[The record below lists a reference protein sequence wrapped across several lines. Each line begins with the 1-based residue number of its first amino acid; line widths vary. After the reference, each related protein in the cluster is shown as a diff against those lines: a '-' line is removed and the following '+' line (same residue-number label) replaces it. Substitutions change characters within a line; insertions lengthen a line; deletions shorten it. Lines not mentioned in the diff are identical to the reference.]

1 MQAKNPKIHVE
12 RSFYRSLL
20 ALTLPVALQN
30 VISYSVNLMDTL
42 MLGGLG
48 EVALSA
54 TSLANQVFFIY
65 TVAIFGVAGGAIVL
79 CSQYWGKKDVD
90 SICRVASLALR
101 ISAAAGLLFTLV
113 LARVAEFVM
122 IIAYM
127 LVWEKKIRF
136 RLHMLLWPSG
146 GLARDLVRYGLPVM
160 LNELLWSVAISMHSV
175 ILGHMSS
182 DIVAA
187 NSICNVMFQMAT
199 SIILGVSNA
208 SAVLVGMLVGR
219 GDYPYA
225 RACVNKLI
233 QIYAVIGVVCA
244 ALLLA
249 VKGPVIGIYDIKES
263 TRVLTDQLMYVYAAA
278 IFFMAFTCPL
288 ISGVLRGAGDTRF
301 AAVTDVGCIWAMV
314 PLGAAAAFWLGA
326 PPVLVLAVLKC
337 DMPLKAFFC
346 LRRIAGGN
354 WIRNVTR

>member
-1 MQAKNPKIHVE
+1 MP
-12 RSFYRSLL
+12 
-20 ALTLPVALQN
+20 
-30 VISYSVNLMDTL
+30 
-42 MLGGLG
+42 
-48 EVALSA
+48 
-54 TSLANQVFFIY
+54 
-65 TVAIFGVAGGAIVL
+65 
-79 CSQYWGKKDVD
+79 
-90 SICRVASLALR
+90 
-101 ISAAAGLLFTLV
+101 
-113 LARVAEFVM
+113 
-122 IIAYM
+122 
-127 LVWEKKIRF
+127 
-136 RLHMLLWPSG
+136 
-146 GLARDLVRYGLPVM
+146 
-160 LNELLWSVAISMHSV
+160 
-175 ILGHMSS
+175 
-182 DIVAA
+182 
-187 NSICNVMFQMAT
+187 
-199 SIILGVSNA
+199 
-208 SAVLVGMLVGR
+208 AVLVGMLVGR

-337 DMPLKAFFC
+337 DMPLKAFF
-346 LRRIAGGN
+346 LSAPHRGRQLDPQRHAVKAARGKYGEGLPARRISGRTNDFSTGKAAVYLHGRGF
-354 WIRNVTR
+354 VL